1 MKNFAAFL
9 IMCLAV
15 ARSDAARPLNLED
28 YYRIESAA
36 TPAISP
42 DGRWVVFVRNNIIEA
57 ENQRHSEIWMRAADG
72 NAPATRLSSPTLNAS
87 APKWS
92 PDGKLLSFRQG
103 RGRGAGAEGDVWFL
117 RMGQPGGEAFQ
128 ISGVGG
134 TPTFSPDNR
143 WIAYTR
149 KTQPAGKSRDLTPV
163 EKQSNQRFNGR

>member
-15 ARSDAARPLNLED
+15 ARSDGARPINLED

-36 TPAISP
+36 TPVISP

-72 NAPATRLSSPTLNAS
+72 SAPAIRLSSPTLNAS

-92 PDGKLLSFRQG
+92 PDGKLLSFRRG
-103 RGRGAGAEGDVWFL
+103 RGRGAGAQGDVWFL
-117 RMGQPGGEAFQ
+117 RSVPPGGEAFH
-128 ISGVGG
+128 IPGRGG
-134 TPTFSPDNR
+134 TQLLVPDDR
-143 WIAYTR
+143 
-149 KTQPAGKSRDLTPV
+149 G
-163 EKQSNQRFNGR
+163 